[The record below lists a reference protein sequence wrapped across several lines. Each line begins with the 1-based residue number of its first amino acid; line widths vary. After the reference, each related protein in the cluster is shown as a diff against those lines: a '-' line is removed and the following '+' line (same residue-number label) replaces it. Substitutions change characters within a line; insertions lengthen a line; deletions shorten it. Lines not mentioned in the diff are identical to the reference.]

1 MSLFSRRKRP
11 LITPQLPFDPLTQ
24 LPVVRSSVCTGEK
37 VAGFK
42 DIRSGRFT
50 DVALIRSEGDL
61 EAFKRAYGITEV
73 KTEY

>member
-1 MSLFSRRKRP
+1 MGFFSRRKRAVKNP
-11 LITPQLPFDPLTQ
+11 AIPFDPLTQ
-24 LPVVRSSVCTGEK
+24 VPVIKSSVCTGEK

-50 DVALIRSEGDL
+50 DVSLIRSDADL
-61 EAFKRAYGITEV
+61 AAFKAAYGIDEV

>member
-1 MSLFSRRKRP
+1 MSLFSRRKRTAIKP
-11 LITPQLPFDPLTQ
+11 AIPFDPSTQ
-24 LPVVRSSVCTGEK
+24 VPVIKSSVCTGEK

-50 DVALIRSEGDL
+50 DVALIRSEDDL
-61 EAFKRAYGITEV
+61 NAFKAAYGIKEV

>member
-1 MSLFSRRKRP
+1 MGLFSRRKRSVP
-11 LITPQLPFDPLTQ
+11 KPTIPFDPLLQ
-24 LPVVRSSVCTGEK
+24 LPVVKSSVCTGEK

-50 DVALIRSEGDL
+50 DVALIRSEADL
-61 EAFKRAYGITEV
+61 NAFKAAYCIDEV

>member
-1 MSLFSRRKRP
+1 MGLFSRRKR
-11 LITPQLPFDPLTQ
+11 TPPKPKIPFDPLTQ
-24 LPVVRSSVCTGEK
+24 LPVIKSSVCTGEK

-50 DVALIRSEGDL
+50 DVALIRSEDDL
-61 EAFKRAYGITEV
+61 NAFKAAYGIKEV

>member
-1 MSLFSRRKRP
+1 MGLFSRRKR
-11 LITPQLPFDPLTQ
+11 TPPKPNIPFDPLTQ
-24 LPVVRSSVCTGEK
+24 LPVVKSSVCTGEK

-50 DVALIRSEGDL
+50 DVMLIRSPADL
-61 EAFKRAYGITEV
+61 EEFKAAYRLTEI

>member
-1 MSLFSRRKRP
+1 MSLFSRRKRTAIKP
-11 LITPQLPFDPLTQ
+11 PIPFDPVTQ
-24 LPVVRSSVCTGEK
+24 VPIVRSSVCTGEK

-50 DVALIRSEGDL
+50 DVALIRSERDL
-61 EAFKRAYGITEV
+61 EAFKQTYGITEV

>member
-1 MSLFSRRKRP
+1 MALFTRRKR
-11 LITPQLPFDPLTQ
+11 TPPQPKIPFDPLTQ
-24 LPVVRSSVCTGEK
+24 LPVVKSSVCTGEK

-50 DVALIRSEGDL
+50 DVALIRSEADL
-61 EAFKRAYGITEV
+61 AVFKTAYGIDEV